1 MSTQDRP
8 TRTTLYVK
16 TGCPYCSRAREFL
29 AGQNVE
35 FIERNVS
42 LDHEAFAEMKRL
54 SGQDKAPVLVY
65 EGDILSDFDVEEL
78 APFLEKHGAHVDRA

>member
-8 TRTTLYVK
+8 THTTLYVK
-16 TGCPYCSRAREFL
+16 TGCPYCAGAREFL

-35 FIERNVS
+35 FIELDVS
-42 LDHEAFAEMKRL
+42 HDSQAFAEMKRL

-78 APFLEKHGAHVDRA
+78 VPFLEKHGAHVDRS